1 MTVTSWGSVGQ
12 DRDGERHVIEL
23 SANALKVLQRRY
35 LKKGENG
42 ELLETPEEMF
52 RRVAHA
58 IAQAERFYNPAAPV
72 EEWETDASTAS
83 WPASSSCP
91 TAPR

>member
-1 MTVTSWGSVGQ
+1 MT
-12 DRDGERHVIEL
+12 DAEKAVIEL

-52 RRVAHA
+52 RRVAGA
-58 IAQAERFYNPAAPV
+58 SRRPS
-72 EEWETDASTAS
+72 ASTTPPPPS
-83 WPASSSCP
+83 KSGRRPSTSS
-91 TAPR
+91 

>member
-1 MTVTSWGSVGQ
+1 MTDTGKA
-12 DRDGERHVIEL
+12 VIEL

-52 RRVAHA
+52 RRVAQRHRA
-58 IAQAERFYNPAAPV
+58 GRAPLQPGRARSRSGR
-72 EEWETDASTAS
+72 TPST
-83 WPASSSCP
+83 SS
-91 TAPR
+91 

>member
-1 MTVTSWGSVGQ
+1 M
-12 DRDGERHVIEL
+12 IEL

-52 RRVAHA
+52 RRVARA
-58 IAQAERFYNPAAPV
+58 VAQAERLLQPRARRRRVGRRP
-72 EEWETDASTAS
+72 ST
-83 WPASSSCP
+83 SS
-91 TAPR
+91 

>member
-1 MTVTSWGSVGQ
+1 MTET
-12 DRDGERHVIEL
+12 DRDVIEL

-52 RRVAHA
+52 RRVARA
-58 IAQAERFYNPAAPV
+58 IAQAERMHNPSAPSR
-72 EEWETDASTAS
+72 STRRPS
-83 WPASSSCP
+83 TGS
-91 TAPR
+91 